1 MKLETTLNPVDKLKW
16 RYATKQFDAS
26 KKIDPTLWSNI
37 EEALILSPSSFGL
50 QPYKFVVITDPSTK
64 EMLKP
69 LSFNQPQI
77 TDCSHLVV
85 FCRLNKIDEN
95 YVNDFTQMTASIR
108 NMPLDI
114 LEHYKSMMTGFV
126 NNTPVDKLNDWMARQ
141 AYIALGNALA
151 VASMYDIDSC
161 PMEGFNKLEYDKA
174 LKLDQLGLN
183 SEVLLALGYRHA
195 DDKYAKLSKVRYSRA
210 SKIIHI

>member
-77 TDCSHLVV
+77 TS
-85 FCRLNKIDEN
+85 
-95 YVNDFTQMTASIR
+95 TA
-108 NMPLDI
+108 
-114 LEHYKSMMTGFV
+114 Y
-126 NNTPVDKLNDWMARQ
+126 
-141 AYIALGNALA
+141 
-151 VASMYDIDSC
+151 
-161 PMEGFNKLEYDKA
+161 
-174 LKLDQLGLN
+174 
-183 SEVLLALGYRHA
+183 
-195 DDKYAKLSKVRYSRA
+195 
-210 SKIIHI
+210 